1 MGRPAKEPFMTVRH
15 GNVEMVLQ
23 VVAPTKQEAVDL
35 RPAAD
40 VWIDSPSNMDA
51 LCDAVSPWVQKVA
64 LFVQARAAENSRQQA
79 LPFVE
84 P

>member
-1 MGRPAKEPFMTVRH
+1 MGRPAKEPFMTIRH

-23 VVAPTKQEAVDL
+23 VVAPTKQEALDL

-40 VWIDSPSNMDA
+40 VWADSPSNSDA
-51 LCDAVSPWVQKVA
+51 LFDAVSPWVQRVA
-64 LFVQARAAENSRQQA
+64 VYVRQRAIENHRQQA
-79 LPFVE
+79 LPFGE

>member
-1 MGRPAKEPFMTVRH
+1 MGRPAKEPFMTIRH

-23 VVAPTKQEAVDL
+23 VVASTKKEALDL

-40 VWIDSPSNMDA
+40 VWVDSPSNSDA
-51 LCDAVSPWVQKVA
+51 LFDAVSPWIQRVA
-64 LFVQARAAENSRQQA
+64 AFVKDRATENRRQQA
-79 LPFVE
+79 LPFGE

>member
-1 MGRPAKEPFMTVRH
+1 MTIRH

-23 VVAPTKQEAVDL
+23 VVASTKQEALDL

-40 VWIDSPSNMDA
+40 VWADSPSNSDA
-51 LCDAVSPWVQKVA
+51 LFDAVSPWILRVA
-64 LFVQARAAENSRQQA
+64 TFVKERSHRNHRQQA
-79 LPFVE
+79 LPFGE